1 MPTTLDREQA
11 SALRQLH
18 ASLLASW
25 NRRDAEGFAALF
37 TTDGNVVGFDG
48 SQMDGRT
55 AIQQEL
61 HRIFADHRPAA
72 YVAIV
77 REVRQLGPGIALLR
91 AVAGMIPPGQAEVN
105 PKVNAIQSLV
115 AQQEGAHWRIQLFQN
130 TPAAFHGRPQAAADL
145 TAELQR
151 QAEGRTGGPAG
162 GEHGGTGRQSLP

>member
-1 MPTTLDREQA
+1 MATMPMTLEREQA
-11 SALRQLH
+11 AAALRQLH
-18 ASLLASW
+18 ASLLACW

-48 SQMDGRT
+48 SQMDGRA

-61 HRIFADHRPAA
+61 HRIFGDHQPAA
-72 YVAIV
+72 YVALV

-91 AVAGMIPPGQAEVN
+91 AVAGMVPPGETQVN

-145 TAELQR
+145 TAELQKEADR
-151 QAEGRTGGPAG
+151 RTGGQ
-162 GEHGGTGRQSLP
+162 R

>member
-1 MPTTLDREQA
+1 MPTTLAPEQTA
-11 SALRQLH
+11 AALRQLH

-48 SQMDGRT
+48 SQLDGRT

-61 HRIFADHRPAA
+61 QRIFADHRPAA

-77 REVRQLGPGIALLR
+77 REVRQLGPGTVLLR
-91 AVAGMIPPGQAEVN
+91 AVAGMVPPGETQVN

-130 TPAAFHGRPQAAADL
+130 TPAAFHRQAQPAADL
-145 TAELQR
+145 TSELQR
-151 QAEGRTGGPAG
+151 QWDASQRG
-162 GEHGGTGRQSLP
+162 